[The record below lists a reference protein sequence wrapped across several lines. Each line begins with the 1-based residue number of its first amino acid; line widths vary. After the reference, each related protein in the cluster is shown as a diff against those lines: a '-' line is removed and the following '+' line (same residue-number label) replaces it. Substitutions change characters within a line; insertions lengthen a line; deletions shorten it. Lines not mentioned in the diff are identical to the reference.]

1 MSKEKNKKNAAV
13 ITGASKGIGAGI
25 AYKLSQE
32 GFPVVINYLHSKDK
46 AEKVLMKIKKNGG
59 QGIIF
64 QADVTNSD
72 QVKEMFLKTKKTF
85 GNIEVLINNASGSI
99 INKPFQDLDWDD
111 VINQMNVLV
120 KGAFNTC
127 KQVIPIM
134 ENLGRGRIINITS
147 IYSDGVPPAKIYD
160 YVMAKSALSSFT
172 KSLAIEFGP
181 KKITVNNISPGMTET
196 TLIGDISEKTRIITQ
211 MQTPLRRLATVED
224 IANVVSSLIGKAG
237 NYITGETIR
246 VCGGQK
252 MI

>member
-32 GFPVVINYLHSKDK
+32 GFPVVINYLHSKEK
-46 AEKVLMKIKKNGG
+46 AEKVLKKIKNNGG

-72 QVKEMFLKTKKTF
+72 QVKEMFLKTKETF
-85 GNIEVLINNASGSI
+85 GNIDVLINNASGNI

-134 ENLGRGRIINITS
+134 ENFGRGRIINITS

-196 TLIGDISEKTRIITQ
+196 TLIGDISEKTKIITQ

-224 IANVVSSLIGKAG
+224 IANVVSSLVGKAG